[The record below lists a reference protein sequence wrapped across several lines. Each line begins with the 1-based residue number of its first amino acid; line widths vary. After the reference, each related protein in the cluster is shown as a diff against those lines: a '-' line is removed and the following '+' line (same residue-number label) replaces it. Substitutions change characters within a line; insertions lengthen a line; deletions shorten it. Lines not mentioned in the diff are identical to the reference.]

1 MKMSTSLSR
10 IAILTLSLGFA
21 AAAAHAGD
29 FQRQVAADPHGEVD
43 VVDVAGNISISGWDK
58 PEVSVTA
65 DLPSDTQRVKVTS
78 GSGRTLVCVTYGSD
92 GCDSTGWLGHERPVR
107 LELHVPRASEID
119 ASGVSAGITS
129 HGVTGVQRLHTVSG
143 NIQADLGSGDDDV
156 KSVSGTIRLHGSGQD
171 GTLNVSTV
179 SGDLSVTNVAGE
191 LEARTVNG
199 RLSAGLSPA
208 RLARLNTTSGSI
220 DLDARLARGGSIAA
234 ESVSGGETIDVAAP
248 AGYTYG
254 ARTFSGDIK
263 DCFGQQSD
271 QSRYGPGDRLEGKRG
286 AGDGTV
292 RIKSLSGDI
301 FLCDH

>member
-1 MKMSTSLSR
+1 MSTSLSR
-10 IAILTLSLGFA
+10 IAVLTLSLGFVA
-21 AAAAHAGD
+21 AAAQAGD

-43 VVDVAGNISISGWDK
+43 VADVAGNISISGWDK
-58 PEVSVTA
+58 PAVRVTA
-65 DLPSDTQRVKVTS
+65 DLPGDTQRVKVTS
-78 GSGRTLVCVTYGSD
+78 GSGRTRVCVTYGSD
-92 GCDSTGWLGHERPVR
+92 GCDSTGWLGHEGPVR
-107 LELHVPRASEID
+107 LELQVPRGSQID
-119 ASGVSAGITS
+119 ASAVSAGITS

-143 NIQADLGSGDDDV
+143 DIEADLGSGDGDV
-156 KSVSGTIRLHGSGQD
+156 KSVSGSIRLHGSGQD

-179 SGDLSVTNVAGE
+179 SGDLSVANVAGE

-199 RLSAGLSPA
+199 RLSADLSPA

-220 DLDARLARGGSIAA
+220 DLDARLARGGSIET
-234 ESVSGGETIDVAAP
+234 ESVSGDEKIDVAAP
-248 AGYTYG
+248 AGFTYD

-301 FLCDH
+301 SLCDH

>member
-1 MKMSTSLSR
+1 MSTSLSR
-10 IAILTLSLGFA
+10 VAIVTLSLALA
-21 AAAAHAGD
+21 AAAAHAGNY
-29 FQRQVAADPHGEVD
+29 QRQVPADPHGEVD
-43 VVDVAGNISISGWDK
+43 VADVAGNISISGWDK
-58 PEVSVTA
+58 PAVSVTA

-78 GSGRTLVCVTYGSD
+78 GSGRTRVCVTYGSD
-92 GCDSTGWLGHERPVR
+92 GCDSTGWFGHEGAVR
-107 LELHVPRASEID
+107 LELHVPRGSAID

-129 HGVTGVQRLHTVSG
+129 HGVKGVQRLHTVSG
-143 NIQADLGSGDDDV
+143 DIEADLGSGNDDI
-156 KSVSGTIRLHGSGQD
+156 KSVSGAIRLHGSGED

-220 DLDARLARGGSIAA
+220 ELDAQLARGGTVET
-234 ESVSGGETIDVAAP
+234 ESVSGHQKIDVAAP
-248 AGYTYG
+248 AGYTYD
-254 ARTFSGDIK
+254 ARTFSGDIE

-271 QSRYGPGDRLEGKRG
+271 QSRYGPGNRLEGKHG

-292 RIKSLSGDI
+292 RIKSLSGGI
-301 FLCDH
+301 SLCDH